1 MKESNGSIIVGIDL
15 GTSTTEAALIREG
28 KPCMVPVQDGTFI
41 MPSAVGVDDTGKLF
55 AGEKARSRYMMHP
68 ESTVIEVKRKIGT
81 EEKIT
86 LGGKKYTPVELSAEI
101 LSGIKKYISE
111 FAGEE
116 VSRAVISVPAYFDDL
131 QRRETVEAGKLAG
144 FEVERILN
152 EPTAAALS
160 YGLGHMEEESHIL
173 VYDLGGGT
181 FDVTLL
187 EMFGGVLEVKAS
199 SGDNALGGKD
209 FDEVLAVYLEKKFK
223 EVFGVDLADNLYAR
237 VKVKEEAEA
246 CKKAL
251 STEDSYRIL
260 LPMLEEKDGEP
271 LAMDITVTA
280 EEFKA
285 LTRELVDR
293 THHPIDVVLGDG
305 KVKPEDI
312 DKILLVGGSTRMPM
326 IAEDIEN
333 YLHMAPSRL
342 VDPDYAVA
350 QGAAIQAG
358 ILSGKIHQEESVIMT
373 DVNPYTLGIRI
384 EDEFT
389 DDRMSVIIPRN
400 VTIPVTKSQMYY
412 TSWDYQTAADIEVF
426 QGEERIASRNHFL
439 GKFTISGIPPKK
451 AGAERIGVE
460 FSYDMNGML
469 RVKANIVSTGNE
481 AEISIDMMKE
491 KEGETSPKMDVSKWK
506 DAPNAKAFK
515 TVIRRAERVLKNLDS
530 PEEINCYQ
538 EDLEE
543 CIYLLK
549 RALIED
555 NIEEANDVEE
565 ELLGL
570 LEDLE

>member
-1 MKESNGSIIVGIDL
+1 MKENSSNSIVGIDL
-15 GTSTTEAALIREG
+15 GTSTTEAALVRDG
-28 KPCMVPVQDGTFI
+28 KPCMVPVGDETFI
-41 MPSAVGVDDTGKLF
+41 MSSAVGVDDAGNLF
-55 AGEKARSRYMMHP
+55 AGDQARARYMMYP

-81 EEKIT
+81 GEKIA

-101 LSGIKKYISE
+101 LSGIKKYISD

-116 VSRAVISVPAYFDDL
+116 VNRAVISVPAYFDDL

-144 FEVERILN
+144 FEVERIIN

-209 FDEVLAVYLEKKFK
+209 FDEALAHYMENKFK
-223 EVFGVDLADNLYAR
+223 EETGVDLADNLYAR

-251 STEDSYRIL
+251 STEESYRVL
-260 LPMLEEKDGEP
+260 LPMLAEKNGEP
-271 LAMDITVTA
+271 LALDITVTA
-280 EEFKA
+280 EEFKE
-285 LTRELVDR
+285 LTRELLER

-305 KVKPEDI
+305 KVQPEDI

-333 YLHMAPSRL
+333 YLHMTPSRL

-358 ILSGKIHQEESVIMT
+358 ILSGEIDQEESVIMT

-384 EDEFT
+384 EDGYT
-389 DDRMSVIIPRN
+389 DDRMSVLIPRN
-400 VTIPVTKSQMYY
+400 VTIPVTKSQVYY
-412 TSWDYQTAADIEVF
+412 TSWDNQPAADIEVY
-426 QGEERIASRNHFL
+426 QGEERVASRNHFL
-439 GKFTISGIPPKK
+439 GKFTIAGIPPRK

-469 RVKANIVSTGNE
+469 KVKANIVSTGNE
-481 AEISIDMMKE
+481 AEISIDMTKGQD
-491 KEGETSPKMDVSKWK
+491 KTDDSRIDVSKWK
-506 DAPNAKAFK
+506 EAPNAKAFK

-530 PEEINCYQ
+530 QNGIVFYQ
-538 EDLEE
+538 ENLEN

-555 NIEEANDVEE
+555 NIEEANDAEA
-565 ELLGL
+565 ELLDL

>member
-1 MKESNGSIIVGIDL
+1 
-15 GTSTTEAALIREG
+15 
-28 KPCMVPVQDGTFI
+28 
-41 MPSAVGVDDTGKLF
+41 
-55 AGEKARSRYMMHP
+55 
-68 ESTVIEVKRKIGT
+68 
-81 EEKIT
+81 
-86 LGGKKYTPVELSAEI
+86 
-101 LSGIKKYISE
+101 
-111 FAGEE
+111 
-116 VSRAVISVPAYFDDL
+116 
-131 QRRETVEAGKLAG
+131 
-144 FEVERILN
+144 
-152 EPTAAALS
+152 
-160 YGLGHMEEESHIL
+160 
-173 VYDLGGGT
+173 
-181 FDVTLL
+181 
-187 EMFGGVLEVKAS
+187 
-199 SGDNALGGKD
+199 
-209 FDEVLAVYLEKKFK
+209 
-223 EVFGVDLADNLYAR
+223 
-237 VKVKEEAEA
+237 
-246 CKKAL
+246 
-251 STEDSYRIL
+251 
-260 LPMLEEKDGEP
+260 
-271 LAMDITVTA
+271 MDITVTA

-285 LTRELVDR
+285 LARELVER

-530 PEEINCYQ
+530 PEEINFYQ

-555 NIEEANDVEE
+555 NIEEANDAEE